1 MDEEITNI
9 RETKE
14 EALRRV
20 RVALLNILEDTE
32 DARRVAVNER
42 NKTMAIIDNLTD
54 GVLFINIENKVE
66 LASPLVMDFFKKTKD
81 EIIGEDILDLI
92 SSPGFQPLY
101 DLLRD
106 GNERKIRIV
115 SREEVAITDK
125 ITFEVTTAALKTDS
139 EEKGVLMILRD
150 ISREKIIEALKTEFV
165 SIAAHQLRTPLSAI
179 KWTVRMMLDG
189 DVGAVNPEQKDL
201 LEKTYESNER
211 MIHLINDLLNVTRIE
226 EGRFLYKQEPVQF
239 EDLVGD
245 VVNNSQ
251 ELLKMKNIKFDLNV
265 PKEILPDIYADKEKV
280 ELVVQNL
287 LENAIK
293 YTSNGGTITIDLSKA
308 GDSALFEIKDNGV
321 GIPKSQQDRI
331 FGKFFRGENVV
342 KMETEGTG
350 LGLYTSKNIVEAHKG
365 KIWFESEEGQG
376 TKFYFSIPFL
386 KAGDEVREAS

>member
-1 MDEEITNI
+1 MVKV

-32 DARRVAVNER
+32 DARKIAVDER

-54 GVLFINIENKVE
+54 GVLFLNMDNKVE
-66 LASPLVMDFFKKTKD
+66 LASPLVMNFFKKTKD
-81 EIIGEDILDLI
+81 EIIGKDILDLI
-92 SSPGFQPLY
+92 SLPGLQPLY
-101 DLLRD
+101 NLLRD
-106 GNERKIRIV
+106 GNERKLKLI
-115 SREEVAITDK
+115 SRKEVAITDK
-125 ITFEVTTAALKTDS
+125 LTFEVTTVSLKTDS
-139 EEKGVLMILRD
+139 EEKGTLMILRD
-150 ISREKIIEALKTEFV
+150 ISREKLIEALKTEFV

-179 KWTVRMMLDG
+179 KWTVRMILDG

-226 EGRFLYKQEPVQF
+226 EGRFLYKQESVQL

-245 VVNNSQ
+245 VVNSSQ

-265 PKEILPDIYADKEKV
+265 PKDLLPDIYADKEKM

-293 YTSNGGTITIDLSKA
+293 YTPNGGSITINLSKN
-308 GDSALFEIKDNGV
+308 GESALFEIKDSGV

-331 FGKFFRGENVV
+331 FGKFFRGENVM

-376 TKFYFSIPFL
+376 TTFYFSIPFI
-386 KAGDEVREAS
+386 KVGDEAREVP

>member
-1 MDEEITNI
+1 MDEETINV

-32 DARRVAVNER
+32 DARKAAVDER

-54 GVLFINIENKVE
+54 GVIFLNMDDKVE
-66 LASPLVMDFFKKTKD
+66 LASPIVMDFFKKTKE
-81 EIIGEDILDLI
+81 EIIGKDILDLI
-92 SSPGFQPLY
+92 GLPGFQPLY
-101 DLLRD
+101 NVLKDGESRKVKTVLKKEVALSDKMTVEVTTVELKTESEQKGTLMIIRD
-106 GNERKIRIV
+106 V
-115 SREEVAITDK
+115 SREKV
-125 ITFEVTTAALKTDS
+125 V
-139 EEKGVLMILRD
+139 
-150 ISREKIIEALKTEFV
+150 EALKTEFV

-179 KWTVRMMLDG
+179 KWTIRMVLDG
-189 DVGAVNPEQKDL
+189 DTGPINPEQKEL

-226 EGRFLYKQEPVQF
+226 EGRFLYKQESVQL

-245 VVNNSQ
+245 VVSSSQ
-251 ELLKMKNIKFDLNV
+251 ELLKMKDIKFDLNV
-265 PKEILPDIYADKEKV
+265 PKTLLPDIYADKEKI

-287 LENAIK
+287 LENAVK
-293 YTSNGGTITIDLSKA
+293 YTPKGGSIVINLRKE
-308 GDSALFEIKDNGV
+308 GDCALFEIKDDGV

-350 LGLYTSKNIVEAHKG
+350 LGLYTSKNIIEAHKG
-365 KIWFESEEGQG
+365 KIWFESDEGRG
-376 TKFYFSIPFL
+376 TTFYFSLPFI
-386 KAGDEVREAS
+386 KVGDETCEVP